1 MSTRAPSSSEDDDF
15 TADEARAIEAFLAAL
30 FGTPA
35 PRKKRRPNKRSVR
48 SARYVQSV
56 RSGNHPARLAN
67 FAAAEVSPAPD
78 VAYTFTCH
86 EPRFK
91 SVGVFAVQATS
102 HREACAQVL
111 LHADAIADAMRAIL
125 NQPAP

>member
-1 MSTRAPSSSEDDDF
+1 MHMASAPH
-15 TADEARAIEAFLAAL
+15 
-30 FGTPA
+30 
-35 PRKKRRPNKRSVR
+35 
-48 SARYVQSV
+48 Y
-56 RSGNHPARLAN
+56 
-67 FAAAEVSPAPD
+67 PAPD
-78 VAYTFTCH
+78 AAYTFTCH

-125 NQPAP
+125 KQPAP